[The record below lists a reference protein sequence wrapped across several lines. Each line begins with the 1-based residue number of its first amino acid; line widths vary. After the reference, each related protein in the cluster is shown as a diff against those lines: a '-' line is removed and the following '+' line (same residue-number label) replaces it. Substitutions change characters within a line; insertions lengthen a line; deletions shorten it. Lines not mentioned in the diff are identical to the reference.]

1 MVHCTFLCFMLVNCD
16 IICTKF
22 RNASLGTK
30 DAQHEIFWVKD
41 KTIKKPTTITD
52 SKEIMF
58 GVQGKARIAVLYSG
72 GSITP
77 ICFIKWKKN
86 KTYLKGQ
93 KKFL

>member
-1 MVHCTFLCFMLVNCD
+1 
-16 IICTKF
+16 
-22 RNASLGTK
+22 
-30 DAQHEIFWVKD
+30 
-41 KTIKKPTTITD
+41 
-52 SKEIMF
+52 MF